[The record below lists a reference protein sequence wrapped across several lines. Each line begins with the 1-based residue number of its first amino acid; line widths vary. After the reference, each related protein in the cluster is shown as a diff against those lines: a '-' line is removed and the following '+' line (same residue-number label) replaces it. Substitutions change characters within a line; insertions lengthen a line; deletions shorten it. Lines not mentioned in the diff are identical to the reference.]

1 MNHKVQ
7 NVEELYRDA
16 EYLYATVVCGTTNG
30 ADEMLG
36 DLQQA
41 VEILKN
47 NWKGADAGVKIQEIV
62 AVHNELVEVRNALA
76 LLARDSSK
84 VASNYR
90 RIQIENGA
98 PLGDL
103 IDINVSDIEAA
114 VNKYLEEHPIEM
126 TTDATLSVAGQAADA
141 AAVRDMCLF
150 SEDQL
155 ILWAG
160 DADDNTF

>member
-62 AVHNELVEVRNALA
+62 SVHNELIEVRNATF
-76 LLARDSSK
+76 R
-84 VASNYR
+84 SNR
-90 RIQIENGA
+90 
-98 PLGDL
+98 L
-103 IDINVSDIEAA
+103 
-114 VNKYLEEHPIEM
+114 H
-126 TTDATLSVAGQAADA
+126 
-141 AAVRDMCLF
+141 
-150 SEDQL
+150 
-155 ILWAG
+155 
-160 DADDNTF
+160 